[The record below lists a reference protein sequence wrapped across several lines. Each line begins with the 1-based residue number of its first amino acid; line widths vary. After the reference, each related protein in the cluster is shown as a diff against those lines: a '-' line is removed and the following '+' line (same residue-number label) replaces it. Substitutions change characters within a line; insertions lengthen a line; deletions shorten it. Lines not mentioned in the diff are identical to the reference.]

1 MKKALFC
8 FLIASLIP
16 ALSFPQYL
24 WDVGVQ
30 AGASNYLGEMG
41 GEADTRKDYLAD
53 LKFQQTRFTA
63 SGFARYKLSYT
74 TSLKANLTYLR
85 ISGADS
91 LSTNKGRA
99 GRNLHFRND
108 IFELGL
114 DAQFNIYQ
122 VNDLGGSYR
131 YRNDFKAY
139 GFAGIAGFYHNP
151 KAQYGGRW
159 VALQPL
165 KTEGQAD
172 PYSRFGLAF
181 PVGIGAFV
189 TVEKKYRIG
198 WELSWRKTFTDY
210 LDDVST
216 SYADPAS
223 LSSPLSGA
231 LANRSVEYSN
241 DPMFLRNYSEGS
253 KRGDPTHKDN
263 YLTTTITAS
272 YVIRGKSSFYRSK
285 YSNYIFRKNA
295 RKKRRTMKVQF

>member
-8 FLIASLIP
+8 FFVATLLHAQGFS
-16 ALSFPQYL
+16 QYL
-24 WDVGVQ
+24 WDTGVQ
-30 AGASNYLGEMG
+30 LGASNYLGEMG

-53 LKFQQTRFTA
+53 LKFQQTRFSA

-74 TSLKANLTYLR
+74 TALKANLSYLR

-131 YRNDFKAY
+131 YRNDLKIY

-151 KAQYGGRW
+151 KAQYGGQW

-165 KTEGQAD
+165 RTEGQD
-172 PYSRFGLAF
+172 SPYSRFGLAI
-181 PVGIGAFV
+181 PVGIGAYA
-189 TVEKKYRIG
+189 TIEKKYRIG

-216 SYADPAS
+216 SYADPAD
-223 LSSPLSGA
+223 LSSPLSSE
-231 LANRSVEYSN
+231 LANRSDGYSN
-241 DPMFLRNYSEGS
+241 DPKFLKNYATGS
-253 KRGDPTHKDN
+253 KRGDPSHKDN